1 MGTHPIFESDFD
13 CLTDFEM
20 GKLVLDAEAVAP
32 KPLVKTLTEEDRRR
46 IDAEVPKKMTRAEAK
61 EKKELEEAR
70 KDGTAMPE
78 TDEKGDMINPH
89 IPNYIASVPWYIDKD
104 KKPSLFHQHKLKEGV
119 KHGIGDWYHRGVDKN
134 VKSANRYRKGAC
146 QNCGAM
152 THKKKDCM
160 ERPRKKGA
168 KWTGE
173 DIAPDE
179 ALQPDLELGFEGK
192 RDRWNGYDPARHR
205 FEVFEEF
212 SKVDIARKAIN
223 AQRLQDEIDSGK
235 IENPET
241 DTKNEDKYEDGEVS
255 MGGDSKNDSKQTVS
269 VRNLRIRE
277 DTAKYLR
284 NLDPDSAYYDP
295 KTRSM
300 RENPYKDTGKSEED
314 VPFAGENFV
323 RHTGESKEFAN
334 TQVFAWDAMDKG
346 IDVHAQ
352 AGPTQLAVLRKSYK
366 TKKAAHSEDLKNN
379 VIDKYG
385 GLEHLKAPPK
395 ELLIAQTENYVE
407 YSRTGQVIKG
417 QEKATIKSRY
427 EEDIHP
433 GNHSSVWG
441 SYWEGGRWGYACC
454 QSTIRGSY
462 CIKTKEKEAIEP
474 ADTTP
479 SALVPQ
485 VVKSEKKDEVEET
498 PEEEDEYAG
507 LSLMEIHKKKME
519 KEQTK
524 SDGKELTKKERKKL
538 EKAERKKQR
547 REAKEEKKKKEAEIE
562 EAIRKEDE
570 RIKQVDAMM
579 NTDERKRKYNSMA
592 AVNEPTEAE
601 IEAWK
606 RKKVNTADPM
616 AAFLSK

>member
-1 MGTHPIFESDFD
+1 
-13 CLTDFEM
+13 M
-20 GKLVLDAEAVAP
+20 GKLQLDAEAVAL
-32 KPLVKTLTEEDRRR
+32 KPIKKTMTVAEKRQIES
-46 IDAEVPKKMTRAEAK
+46 EVPRKMTRAEAK

-78 TDEKGDMINPH
+78 MDEKGEMINPH

-104 KKPSLFHQHKLKEGV
+104 KKPSLFHQHKLKAED
-119 KHGIGDWYHRGVDKN
+119 KHGIGDWYHRGVPKN
-134 VKSANRYRKGAC
+134 AKSANRYRKGAC
-146 QNCGAM
+146 ENCGAM
-152 THKKKDCM
+152 THKRRDCL

-168 KWTGE
+168 KWTGD

-179 ALQPDLELGFEGK
+179 FLQPSLELGFEGK

-212 SKVDIARKAIN
+212 TKVDIARKAIN
-223 AQRLQDEIDSGK
+223 AQRLQDEIESGT
-235 IENPET
+235 IENPDIT
-241 DTKNEDKYEDGEVS
+241 DIVNGDKYEDGEVS
-255 MGGDSKNDSKQTVS
+255 MGGSAADSKQTVS

-284 NLDPDSAYYDP
+284 NLDADSAYYDP

-300 RENPYKDTGKSEED
+300 RENPYEQTGKAEDD

-323 RHTGESKEFAN
+323 RHTGESQEFAKS
-334 TQVFAWDAMDKG
+334 QVFAWDAMDKG
-346 IDVHAQ
+346 VDVHAQ
-352 AGPTQLAVLRKSYK
+352 ANPTQLEYLRKSYRKKKEKHTESLK
-366 TKKAAHSEDLKNN
+366 TN

-395 ELLIAQTENYVE
+395 ELLLAQTENYVE

-417 QEKATIKSRY
+417 QERATVKSRY
-427 EEDIHP
+427 EEDVHP

-462 CIKTKEKEAIEP
+462 CIKTKEKEAIERS
-474 ADTTP
+474 DTTP

-498 PEEEDEYAG
+498 SEEKEDEYAG

-519 KEQTK
+519 KEQNK
-524 SDGKELTKKERKKL
+524 SDDKELSKKERKKL
-538 EKAERKKQR
+538 EKAERKKLR
-547 REAKEEKKKKEAEIE
+547 REAKEEKEKKEAEIE
-562 EAIRKEDE
+562 EAIRKEEE

-592 AVNEPTEAE
+592 ACNEPTEAE